1 MVKCQSVCNVCSFLS
16 GYYWIDP
23 NLGCPVDAVRVFCD
37 FTAGAKSCI
46 AASPE
51 QVVSFLV
58 SIVSIH
64 ALLSLKH

>member
-1 MVKCQSVCNVCSFLS
+1 MCSFLS

-37 FTAGAKSCI
+37 FTAGGKSCI

-58 SIVSIH
+58 SIH
-64 ALLSLKH
+64 ALVSLKH